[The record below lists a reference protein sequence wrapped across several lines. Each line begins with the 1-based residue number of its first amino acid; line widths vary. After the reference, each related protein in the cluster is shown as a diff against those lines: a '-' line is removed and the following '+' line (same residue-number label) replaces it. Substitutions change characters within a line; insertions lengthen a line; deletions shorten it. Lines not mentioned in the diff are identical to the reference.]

1 MAALKAE
8 EDRIATEQKENEEKE
23 KEKALQDLLNN
34 MTPEEQYYYL
44 KEIPTNEP
52 WLSWPEGKSIS
63 IVKKKWKKIH
73 CI

>member
-1 MAALKAE
+1 MKKKK
-8 EDRIATEQKENEEKE
+8 D
-23 KEKALQDLLNN
+23 KALEDLLNK

-63 IVKKKWKKIH
+63 RVKKVEKNPLYLKKI
-73 CI
+73 

>member
-1 MAALKAE
+1 
-8 EDRIATEQKENEEKE
+8 
-23 KEKALQDLLNN
+23 

-63 IVKKKWKKIH
+63 IVKKKVEKNLLYLKKI
-73 CI
+73 